1 MYSLYSY
8 TYNYTQAQLFLIG
21 RVSLF
26 EEMDEWE
33 FSNKIL
39 KLKEIMKKEEDEEE
53 NIEDTDFG
61 KYFTETKLIGQVIS
75 YYNKIRCCTIL
86 LLYKILFINNL
97 PFYIRGRARRRNP
110 IAE

>member
-39 KLKEIMKKEEDEEE
+39 KLKEQMKKEEDEEE
-53 NIEDTDFG
+53 NMADTDFG
-61 KYFTETKLIGQVIS
+61 KYFTQTKLVGYLIF
-75 YYNKIRCCTIL
+75 YHNKIRYCIIVR
-86 LLYKILFINNL
+86 LYKIVFINNL
-97 PFYIRGRARRRNP
+97 QFYIRGRARRRNP

>member
-1 MYSLYSY
+1 M
-8 TYNYTQAQLFLIG
+8 IG

-39 KLKEIMKKEEDEEE
+39 KLKEKMKNEQDEEE
-53 NIEDTDFG
+53 NFEDTDFG
-61 KYFTETKLIGQVIS
+61 KYFTETKLIGYVIS
-75 YYNKIRCCTIL
+75 YNNRSRCCIIVL
-86 LLYKILFINNL
+86 RYKILFINDL
-97 PFYIRGRARRRNP
+97 PFYIRGRPRRRNT

>member
-1 MYSLYSY
+1 M
-8 TYNYTQAQLFLIG
+8 IG

-53 NIEDTDFG
+53 TIEDTDFG
-61 KYFTETKLIGQVIS
+61 KYFTETKLIG
-75 YYNKIRCCTIL
+75 
-86 LLYKILFINNL
+86 
-97 PFYIRGRARRRNP
+97 
-110 IAE
+110 